1 LQARIKSALPSFL
14 CGFVLTR
21 LAGLKTQLGLQGLNR
36 PKCEKSSKSNLV
48 VLQRQLPNLLDEIL
62 EGNISPLFLP
72 QP

>member
-1 LQARIKSALPSFL
+1 M
-14 CGFVLTR
+14 
-21 LAGLKTQLGLQGLNR
+21 GLQGLNR

-48 VLQRQLPNLLDEIL
+48 VLQRQLPNLLDDFL